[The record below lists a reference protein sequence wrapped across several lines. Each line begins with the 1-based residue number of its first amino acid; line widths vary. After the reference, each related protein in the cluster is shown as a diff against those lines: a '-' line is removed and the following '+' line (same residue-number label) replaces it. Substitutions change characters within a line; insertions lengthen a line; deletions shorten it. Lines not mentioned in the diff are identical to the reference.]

1 MGDNALLDATE
12 YAKTM
17 LLLFKNSL
25 VAGRLVDGQFR
36 NEVTDENGL
45 TINIKRPPQFVA
57 QDGEALTLQPV
68 VNGSTPVV
76 VDQYKN
82 VHLDYGDL
90 ESIQSV
96 NQLVH
101 DESMKAA
108 ASELAHTIDSAVH
121 AVFPE
126 FASSVGT
133 PGTTIG
139 SAQQFNAVHTQLMD
153 QSVPNS
159 GLRSVVS
166 FNDGELIRGSLIGGD
181 NAGAGISDERTS
193 VTSLSRT
200 RIPIL
205 SEIDLFATNNTQS
218 IVAGDRA
225 VGTAIING
233 AAQNVNYR
241 AVKDT
246 NQQTLNLTTV
256 AAAEDFAR
264 GDTFTIAGVFAVNQK
279 SRQVLP
285 YLKEFVVLEDVS
297 AAANAVALTIWPPII
312 VSGTNDGF
320 TTFTNTAFVTVSA
333 APANGAA
340 ITFSTAADS
349 ITPIRVAFHKKAISL
364 VGAKLRTPLSDSSS
378 FISDAQTGIGI
389 RYWRGSDITTGRHIH
404 RWDTVF
410 GVQMLQRELGA
421 RVNGT

>member
-17 LLLFKNSL
+17 LLLLKNSL
-25 VAGRLVDGQFR
+25 VAGRLVDGQFK

-96 NQLVH
+96 NQLVQ
-101 DESMKAA
+101 DESMKSA

-126 FASSVGT
+126 FASSVGV
-133 PGTTIG
+133 PGTVIG
-139 SAQQFNAVHTQLMD
+139 TPQQFNEVHTQLMD

-159 GLRSVVS
+159 SIRSVVT
-166 FNDGELIRGSLIGGD
+166 FNDGAAMRGALLTGD
-181 NAGAGISDERTS
+181 IAGINRSALE
-193 VTSLSRT
+193 RT
-200 RIPIL
+200 RIPIT
-205 SEIDLFATNNTQS
+205 SEIDIFATNNTQS
-218 IVAGDRA
+218 IVSGTRA
-225 VGTAIING
+225 QGTAVING

-246 NQQTLNLTTV
+246 NQQSLALTTI
-256 AAAEDFAR
+256 AAVETFVR
-264 GDTFTIAGVFAVNQK
+264 GDTFTIAGVFAVNQR

-285 YLKEFVVLEDVS
+285 YLKQFVVLVDVS
-297 AAANAVALTIWPPII
+297 SAANAVTLTIWPAII
-312 VSGTNDGF
+312 VGGTNDGF
-320 TTFTNTAFVTVSA
+320 TTFTNTAFQTVSV

-340 ITFSTAADS
+340 ITFTTAAS
-349 ITPIRVAFHKKAISL
+349 AITPIRVAFHKKAISL
-364 VGAKLRTPLSDSSS
+364 VGAKLRTPFSDTSS
-378 FISDAQTGIGI
+378 FVSDPQTGLGI

-410 GVQMLQRELGA
+410 GVQVLQRELGA
-421 RVNGT
+421 RVNGS